1 MEAKCLGVLGDPIE
15 HSRSPAMHNAALQL
29 LGLPHRYHA
38 FRVRPN
44 GLQAA
49 LLGARA
55 MGFLGVNLTV
65 PHKQAALRHV
75 DARAP
80 EAERIGAI
88 NTVRFTDFGLVGH
101 NTDGVGFLRGL
112 AEVCPSAVRKAV
124 VLGGGGAARAVVDA
138 LRHEPSPPE
147 IAWVSR
153 DPGALPSW
161 GAKPCAWAELD
172 LRDADLLVDATT
184 VGMPGGPPS
193 FPVGLPLTEL
203 ASGACVIDL
212 AYSSRRAAAEGGPRA
227 PEGLLEHAA
236 AVGHRVQDGLPM
248 LLWQGVAA
256 LELWLDRPLPPEA
269 VAVMRAALHD

>member
-1 MEAKCLGVLGDPIE
+1 MAADAAKCLAVLGDPIE

-29 LGLPHRYHA
+29 LGLPHRYHV
-38 FRVRPN
+38 FRVRAE

-65 PHKQAALRHV
+65 PHKQAALRYV

-101 NTDGVGFLRGL
+101 NTDGVGFMRGL
-112 AEVCPSAVRKAV
+112 AEVCPAAVRKAV

-138 LRHEPSPPE
+138 LLHHPTPPE

-153 DPGALPSW
+153 DPGALPRW
-161 GAKPCAWAELD
+161 GARACAWAELD

-184 VGMPGGPPS
+184 VGMPGGPSS
-193 FPVGLPLTEL
+193 FPVGLALTEL
-203 ASGACVIDL
+203 AAEACVIDL
-212 AYSSRRAAAEGGPRA
+212 VYASRRSAEGA
-227 PEGLLEHAA
+227 PDGLLERAA

-256 LELWLDRPLPPEA
+256 LELWLERPLPAEA